1 MTQNGTRPA
10 VLVVDDEAH
19 ILSSMTALLEEDFS
33 VLTSTNAEKALDLLQ
48 ETQVSVIIADQ
59 RMPGLTGDEFLARA
73 KERSEATRVLIT
85 GYADINA
92 LVRAVNH
99 GQIYTYVAKPW
110 DPLELKI
117 TVIKAAEHC
126 RLMQDVLRERDL
138 LHALM
143 DNIPDVIW
151 FRDSAGQFTRVN
163 KAAASFLGVS
173 DPSQVIGKSMFDFYI
188 PEIVQQILAEEE
200 KIIRLRL
207 PETNGIKQIR
217 LQNGTIRWL
226 STTKAP
232 VLARGGKVAALVGVS
247 RDVTEQK
254 QAELA
259 LQQSEEKYRQIVET
273 AAEGVWI
280 FDERFQTVFVNTKMA
295 TMLGCVPEEM
305 AHRPVSDFLLDE
317 DNPSQLERFEN
328 FNSSMSTAD
337 VRLRRKDGTAIWTIL
352 ASSPLLASSGR
363 RTGTLAMFTDVT
375 ERKTLEEQFRQAQ
388 KLEAMGRFAGGVA
401 HDFNNLLTVIT
412 GYSQLLLRRLGSDSA
427 LRVQVEKIEAAADQA
442 ANLTRQLLSFSRRRV
457 FQPEVVD
464 VNAVVTNFQKMCL
477 PIIGEDLE
485 LVTKL
490 DPLAGRVR
498 ADIGQ
503 LDQVLM
509 NLVVNARDAM
519 PQGGKLTIETANA
532 EPGAAN
538 SSPLAREHPGPYVL
552 LAVSDTG
559 CGMDADTQLHIF
571 EPFFT
576 TKEEGKGTGLGL
588 STVHGIV
595 CQHGGYL
602 DVKSEIG
609 KGTCFSIYLPS
620 ITDGVHTT
628 PASENSSEWPRG
640 CETILVVEDR
650 EAVRELVRETLTP
663 CGYKILEAADGKQ
676 GLEICQGHAQPIDL
690 LITDLIMP
698 GLNGKEFAKLVKKLR
713 PDTKVLYI
721 SGYGGEALA
730 DGTVNEEALLQKPF
744 SPEALLHKIRE
755 VLGAS
760 RTPPAILVVDDENE
774 IRNLLRSLLEEE
786 GYRVYTAEHGKRAI
800 AVLKETPINLM
811 LTDLA
816 MPVQEGL
823 ETIRYL
829 RKEYPSLPVVA
840 MSGTFRGTMLGTAA
854 HLGASA
860 VLEKPVKVDEVLKV
874 VQQLLRRD
882 AVERK
887 P

>member
-1 MTQNGTRPA
+1 MTKNGTRPA

-19 ILSSMTALLEEDFS
+19 ILSSMTALLEEDFA
-33 VLTSTNAEKALDLLQ
+33 VLTSTNAEKALELLQ
-48 ETQVSVIIADQ
+48 DTEIEVIIADQ

-126 RLMQDVLRERDL
+126 RLMQEVLRERDL

-173 DPSQVIGKSMFDFYI
+173 DPSQVIGKSMFDFYV
-188 PEIVQQILAEEE
+188 PEIAQQILAEEE
-200 KIIRLRL
+200 KIIRLRR

-217 LQNGTIRWL
+217 LQSGTIRWL

-232 VLARGGKVAALVGVS
+232 VLERDGRVAALVGVS

-280 FDERFQTVFVNTKMA
+280 FDEHFRTMFVNTKMA

-305 AHRPVSDFLLDE
+305 AQRPVSDFLPD
-317 DNPSQLERFEN
+317 DDRPSQVERFEKS
-328 FNSSMSTAD
+328 NSSMSTAD
-337 VRLRRKDGTAIWTIL
+337 MRLRKKDGSVIWTIL
-352 ASSPLLASSGR
+352 ASSPLLDSSGGC
-363 RTGTLAMFTDVT
+363 TGTLAMFTDVT
-375 ERKTLEEQFRQAQ
+375 ERKALEEQFRQAQ
-388 KLEAMGRFAGGVA
+388 KLEAVGRFAGGVA

-412 GYSQLLLRRLGSDSA
+412 GYSQLLLRRLESDSA
-427 LRVQVEKIEAAADQA
+427 LRVQIEKIETAAGQA

-457 FQPEVVD
+457 FQSEVVD
-464 VNAVVTNFQKMCL
+464 LNTVVANFQKMCL
-477 PIIGEDLE
+477 PIIGIDVE
-485 LVTKL
+485 LVTRL
-490 DPLAGRVR
+490 DPVVGRVR

-519 PQGGKLTIETANA
+519 PQGGKLTIETANRDRVA
-532 EPGAAN
+532 D
-538 SSPLAREHPGPYVL
+538 SSGSSAKGPAGSYVL

-559 CGMDADTQLHIF
+559 CGMDADTQSHIF
-571 EPFFT
+571 DPFFT

-595 CQHGGYL
+595 AQHGGYIE
-602 DVKSEIG
+602 VSSEVG
-609 KGTCFSIYLPS
+609 KGTCFSIYLPRV
-620 ITDGVHTT
+620 TEAVQT
-628 PASENSSEWPRG
+628 ASACQESTEWPRG
-640 CETILVVEDR
+640 NETVLVVEDR
-650 EAVRELVRETLTP
+650 AAVRELVRETLSP
-663 CGYKILEAADGKQ
+663 CGYKIFEAANGKE
-676 GLEICQGHAQPIDL
+676 GLEFCRKHLQPIDL
-690 LITDLIMP
+690 VITDLIMP
-698 GLNGKEFAKLVKKLR
+698 GMNGKEFAELAKQYHR
-713 PDTKVLYI
+713 ETKVLYM

-730 DGTVNEEALLQKPF
+730 GNEAREDLLQKPF
-744 SPEALLHKIRE
+744 SPETLLRKIRE

-760 RTPPAILVVDDENE
+760 RTRHSILVVDDDNE
-774 IRNLLRSLLEEE
+774 IRNLLRSILEED
-786 GYRVYTAEHGKRAI
+786 GYGVYTAENGKRAV
-800 AVLKETPINLM
+800 AVLKESSVNLM
-811 LTDLA
+811 MTDLA

-823 ETIRYL
+823 ETIAYV
-829 RKEYPSLPVVA
+829 RKEYPALPVVA
-840 MSGTFRGTMLGTAA
+840 MSGTFRGTMLNTAT

-860 VLEKPVKVDEVLKV
+860 VLEKPVKVDEVLNLV
-874 VQQLLRRD
+874 HQLLRR
-882 AVERK
+882 
-887 P
+887 